1 MYISQVR
8 RVLKYKN
15 LVTNDKKNLFI
26 LSNLNHIRHYS
37 NSDDFK
43 NDNKTGMAG
52 FVVDDQETS
61 YKNVSVIS
69 EEEFL
74 NFRDQRNHE
83 VRDDDLH
90 KKTLIYKYNTDSK
103 TISIPLHV
111 ENAIEN
117 MIFKYGS
124 IKIFK
129 QNLKKFMDENFSN
142 EKNIIKP
149 ISKPKEASFYIAA
162 QFHRDYASNYQA
174 LSELK
179 QKINSSNYSTGFSP
193 KRILNVTNGPA
204 TGIIALHE
212 LMKEADDYN
221 PSQVDAHCLGN
232 EEMAIKAQMLLSTY
246 RMKKDKNAD
255 DNSSSS
261 TNKRS
266 TPWTNFLK
274 KQPFAPAT
282 TDSKGNSKSLYDLII
297 AEHALVSNENIYTAD
312 VSKNI
317 KRYLK
322 LLSPNGH
329 LVLIEKGNP
338 FGFEVIAQARE
349 NIIKPNKYPLETGGK
364 IPRPFY
370 FSSRV
375 SGNSTENNDFDIM
388 KTSHYYTVLGPCSH
402 HGSCPLQLYDYKLH
416 HLRGKTMKSC
426 TNQKKIML
434 PKYAM
439 ELMRGKINMVPSSTE
454 FKNSV
459 SKRNIGSGR
468 EFQDNF
474 VIHSYSYLIVERNSD
489 EPTAIA
495 NINEARNNAQE
506 NHSNVYPVGSIGKSS
521 LEYPRIMNI
530 KLNKKHVD
538 MALCAPSGNI
548 EKWTIGKSKMDTIM
562 YKDLKNASKNDCWPH
577 DSDGFTKKV
586 SGRAAAKTDY
596 IELNKFLVALKKEE
610 TKLLHEQLIQ
620 NLNEI
625 NHALENGE
633 DVSLEDKLAVEVTL
647 RGLEEKMG
655 DKTKERKV
663 FSKSEYRKA
672 LSFIRNYKLMN

>member
-1 MYISQVR
+1 MYIPHVR
-8 RVLKYKN
+8 RVPNCRSLFTTYSKN
-15 LVTNDKKNLFI
+15 FSI
-26 LSNLNHIRHYS
+26 LSNCKHIRYYS
-37 NSDDFK
+37 SSDES
-43 NDNKTGMAG
+43 NDDKKAGMAG
-52 FVVDDQETS
+52 FVVDNKEKS
-61 YKNVSVIS
+61 YKDISVIS

-74 NFRDQRNHE
+74 NFRDQRAKELH
-83 VRDDDLH
+83 DDKVH
-90 KKTLIYKYNTDSK
+90 KKTLTYKYNTDSK
-103 TISIPLHV
+103 TISIPFHV
-111 ENAIEN
+111 EKAIED

-129 QNLKKFMDENFSN
+129 QNLKKFLDENFSN
-142 EKNIIKP
+142 EKNIINP

-179 QKINSSNYSTGFSP
+179 QKINSSNDSALFSP

-212 LMKEADDYN
+212 LMKKVDDYN

-246 RMKKDKNAD
+246 RMKKDKTMDA
-255 DNSSSS
+255 NSSSS
-261 TNKRS
+261 INRRS

-274 KQPFAPAT
+274 KLPLAPAIS
-282 TDSKGNSKSLYDLII
+282 DSIDNGKTLYDLII
-297 AEHALVSNENIYTAD
+297 VEHALVINENMYAAD

-338 FGFEVIAQARE
+338 FGFEIIAQARE

-364 IPRPFY
+364 IPRPFSF
-370 FSSRV
+370 FSNV
-375 SGNSTENNDFDIM
+375 SGNSIENNDDDKI
-388 KTSHYYTVLGPCSH
+388 KLRHYYTVLGPCSH
-402 HGSCPLQLYDYKLH
+402 HASCPLQLYDYKLH

-426 TNQKKIML
+426 TNQKKVML

-439 ELMRGKINMVPSSTE
+439 ELMRGKINMVPSSSE
-454 FKNSV
+454 LKYSH
-459 SKRNIGSGR
+459 SKRSITSGR
-468 EFQDNF
+468 EFQDDF
-474 VIHSYSYLIVERNSD
+474 AIHSYSYLIVERNSD
-489 EPTAIA
+489 EPIAIA
-495 NINEARNNAQE
+495 NINEARKKAQE

-521 LEYPRIMNI
+521 SEYPRIMNI

-538 MALCAPSGNI
+538 LSLCAPSGNI
-548 EKWTIGKSKMDTIM
+548 EKWTIGKSKMDKSM
-562 YKDLKNASKNDCWPH
+562 YKDLKKASKNDCWPH
-577 DSDGFTKKV
+577 DSDGFSKKL

-596 IELNKFLVALKKEE
+596 IELNKFLIALKKEE

-620 NLNEI
+620 SLNEI
-625 NHALENGE
+625 NHALDTGE
-633 DVSLEDKLAVEVTL
+633 DVSLEDKLAVEASL

-655 DKTKERKV
+655 VKSKKRKV

-672 LSFIRNYKLMN
+672 LSFIRNYKLQN

>member
-8 RVLKYKN
+8 QVLKYKSLVIIDKNN
-15 LVTNDKKNLFI
+15 LSI
-26 LSNLNHIRHYS
+26 LSNLKHIRHYS
-37 NSDDFK
+37 SSDGFE
-43 NDNKTGMAG
+43 NDNKAGMAG
-52 FVVDDQETS
+52 FVVDDQEAS
-61 YKNVSVIS
+61 YKDVSVIS
-69 EEEFL
+69 KEDFL
-74 NFRDQRNHE
+74 NFRDQRDKE
-83 VRDDDLH
+83 VCDDSIH
-90 KKTLIYKYNTDSK
+90 KKTLTHKYNTDSK
-103 TISIPLHV
+103 TISIPFHV
-111 ENAIEN
+111 ENAIED

-129 QNLKKFMDENFSN
+129 KNLKKFMDENFSN

-179 QKINSSNYSTGFSP
+179 QKINSSNNSTAFSP

-212 LMKEADDYN
+212 LMKETDDYN

-232 EEMAIKAQMLLSTY
+232 EEMASKAQMLLSTY
-246 RMKKDKNAD
+246 RMKKDKNLDA
-255 DNSSSS
+255 NSISS

-274 KQPFAPAT
+274 KQPFASGT
-282 TDSKGNSKSLYDLII
+282 TDSKSLYDLII
-297 AEHALVSNENIYTAD
+297 AEHALVSNENMYTAD

-322 LLSPNGH
+322 SLSPNGH

-370 FSSRV
+370 FSSSV
-375 SGNSTENNDFDIM
+375 SGNNTENSDSDIM
-388 KTSHYYTVLGPCSH
+388 NTSHYYTVLGPCSH

-426 TNQKKIML
+426 TNQKKILL

-459 SKRNIGSGR
+459 SKRSIASGR
-468 EFQDNF
+468 EFQDDF
-474 VIHSYSYLIVERNSD
+474 AIHSYSYLIVERNSA
-489 EPTAIA
+489 EPTVIA

-506 NHSNVYPVGSIGKSS
+506 KHSNVYPIGSIGKSS

-548 EKWTIGKSKMDTIM
+548 EKWTIGKSKMDKIM

-610 TKLLHEQLIQ
+610 TNLLHEQLIQ

-625 NHALENGE
+625 NQALDNGE
-633 DVSLEDKLAVEVTL
+633 DVSLEDKLAIEVTL

-655 DKTKERKV
+655 DKTKERMI

-672 LSFIRNYKLMN
+672 LSFIRNYKLKN